1 MVGFPSRYSRE
12 CQIGRYEHWL
22 TLHHRRKYTN
32 KKHKTWDNDGFLVLQ
47 NGYARLIS
55 SDGKEMGKTVCK
67 DALLSGSQLSIGG
80 KEVEVDDVMSKSEYM
95 SGKCFLNNGVK
106 APLAMVPTPAAVPAT
121 FKSFKR
127 PADALGST
135 FKRPKMKDE
144 RDDET
149 LEARSFYA
157 PLPSKTLNQQFKTPV
172 IGTTVVPQAKQGFVT
187 PRHDPFAPNALVM
200 KRPTD
205 CPKGKQIVDV
215 VVDPLLANK
224 LRPHQREGV
233 KFLYECV
240 MGLRD
245 YNGQGALL
253 ADDMGLGKTLQTIT
267 LLWTLLKQN
276 NIHKA
281 GEIPSAPVIQKAL
294 VVCPVT
300 LIENWQREFRAWLG
314 KERIGVLV
322 ADTKTRLTDFTH
334 GKSYSVMIVGYERM
348 RNIAEEL
355 DKGGGVDIVIADEGH
370 RLKTEKN
377 KSAQAIK
384 SLLTQRKVILSGTPL
399 QNDLTEFYVMVDFI
413 NPGILGNANSFK
425 RNFENPI
432 LRSRQPNASENDRE
446 TGEAR
451 QEELRELTGQ
461 FILRRDA
468 DVQAKYLP
476 PKTEIILF
484 CQPTTVQ
491 AEIYQQ
497 ILESPACTSALSGT
511 YKAAQAL
518 SLITVLRK
526 VCNSPRLLLPTESK
540 RTKSKDADDDFG
552 QAADV
557 LDSISKDKLR
567 ASLLST
573 STKMRVLDS
582 LLKSISSENKEKIV
596 IVSNFTATLNFLAS
610 HLTSLGMT
618 HLRLDGDVPTNRR
631 QDIVNTFNKSSPM
644 SNFALLLSAKAGGV
658 GLNLIGASRLVLF
671 DVDWN
676 PATDSQAM
684 ARIHRPGQTRPTYI
698 YRLLMAGGMDEKI
711 FQRQVTKGALADAI
725 VDQKKTVS
733 VFTQEELRD
742 LFTLDRET
750 PCQTHV
756 LMACDCG
763 GAAVPIVPVIHSME
777 GDDDDKPIEIPSS
790 SASHESREDDSGDD
804 SDDLPIAPSGRASRR
819 GGPAVPPGKAHLA
832 KTLTTA
838 SAYDWKADLSAEA
851 AKRAKANKGKM
862 DSLMKYEHV
871 DAGVFSEREDV
882 FGYKQDGFAE
892 AEKRVGDVVLV
903 DALAMQGVK
912 VNWLFVKKS
921 GQVEVEE
928 KKRRDDGEE

>member
-1 MVGFPSRYSRE
+1 
-12 CQIGRYEHWL
+12 
-22 TLHHRRKYTN
+22 
-32 KKHKTWDNDGFLVLQ
+32 
-47 NGYARLIS
+47 
-55 SDGKEMGKTVCK
+55 MGKTVCK
-67 DALLSGSQLSIGG
+67 DAMLSGTQLSIGG

-95 SGKCFLNNGVK
+95 SGKCFLNNGMK
-106 APLAMVPTPAAVPAT
+106 APSKMVPAPAAVPAT
-121 FKSFKR
+121 LKSFKR
-127 PADALGST
+127 PADALGSA
-135 FKRPKMKDE
+135 FKRPKMKD
-144 RDDET
+144 DET
-149 LEARSFYA
+149 MEARSFYA

-172 IGTTVVPQAKQGFVT
+172 IGSTVVPQAKQGIVT
-187 PRHDPFAPNALVM
+187 PRHDPCARNALVM

-281 GEIPSAPVIQKAL
+281 GETNSASVIQKAL

-300 LIENWQREFRAWLG
+300 LIDNWQREFRAWLG

-334 GKSYSVMIVGYERM
+334 GKSYSIMIVGYERM
-348 RNIAEEL
+348 RSIAEEL

-384 SLLTQRKVILSGTPL
+384 SLLTQRKIILSGTPL

-432 LRSRQPNASENDRE
+432 LKSRQPNASEKDRE

-491 AEIYQQ
+491 AEIYEQ
-497 ILESPACTSALSGT
+497 ILESPACTTALSGT

-526 VCNSPRLLLPTESK
+526 VCNSPRLLLLSESK
-540 RTKSKDADDDFG
+540 RTKFKDADDDFG

-557 LDSISKDKLR
+557 LASISQDKLR
-567 ASLLST
+567 ASSLLST
-573 STKMRVLDS
+573 STKMKVLDS

-725 VDQKKTVS
+725 VDQKKTAS
-733 VFTQEELRD
+733 AFTQEELRD

-756 LMACDCG
+756 LMGCDCG
-763 GAAVPIVPVIHSME
+763 GEAVPIVPVIHSME
-777 GDDDDKPIEIPSS
+777 GVDGDKPIEIPSP
-790 SASHESREDDSGDD
+790 SASHEKIEDDSGDD
-804 SDDLPIAPSGRASRR
+804 SDDLPIAPSRRAFRH
-819 GGPAVPPGKAHLA
+819 GGPATARGKAHLA
-832 KTLTTA
+832 KALTTA
-838 SAYDWKADLSAEA
+838 SAYDWRADLTAEA
-851 AKRAKANKGKM
+851 AKRAKANRGKM

-882 FGYKQDGFAE
+882 FGYKQDAFAE
-892 AEKRVGDVVLV
+892 AEKRVGDVILV
-903 DALAMQGVK
+903 DALMMQGVK

-921 GQVEVEE
+921 GHVEVQEQKKEMAE
-928 KKRRDDGEE
+928 KNGLF